1 MADRMALIG
10 CSGAGKSTAA
20 RTLASLT
27 GLPIHHL
34 DRLYWRPGWVEPD
47 EREWRAVQDALV
59 TEPRWVIDGNY
70 TTTLDIRLARA
81 DLVLLF
87 DFPTWLCLWRVV
99 RRVFGLRGQ
108 VRPDMGEGC
117 PERFDLEF
125 LIFVL
130 TFRRAV
136 LPRVRERVAASG
148 VRCII
153 LRSPGDV
160 RRFLE
165 SVKASAGQV

>member
-1 MADRMALIG
+1 MADRIALIG

-20 RTLASLT
+20 RTLAALT
-27 GLPIHHL
+27 GLPLHHL
-34 DRLYWRPGWVEPD
+34 DQLYWRPGWTGPD
-47 EREWRAVQDALV
+47 ELDWRTDQQDLV
-59 TEPRWVIDGNY
+59 AAARWIIDGNY
-70 TTTLDIRLARA
+70 TKTIDIRLARA
-81 DLVLLF
+81 DLILLF

-99 RRVFGLRGQ
+99 RRVVRLRGQ

-130 TFRRAV
+130 TFRRSV

-148 VRCII
+148 VRCVT
-153 LRSPGDV
+153 LRSPGEV
-160 RRFLE
+160 RRFLDA
-165 SVKASAGQV
+165 VKAGGI